1 MSVDLPTDSTYGCD
15 VSDDVD
21 EGAFLDMA
29 GHETSLR
36 FRPLPTKPCLFVYT
50 DAVLH
55 NAEADPDEEG
65 SDDEWSAKAKQ
76 EGIRVGSQH
85 DALVCV
91 VAQDDVKKTMWSTS
105 GSEASACGD
114 ALDLAEYKRAVW
126 CQVVIGGEVP
136 PDKWKEEHH
145 YRL

>member
-1 MSVDLPTDSTYGCD
+1 MIRITTGGMEVVIPCGHSVRVHVRAPGSSVSVDLPTNSTYGSD

-36 FRPLPTKPCLFVYT
+36 FRPLPTKLCLFVYT

-65 SDDEWSAKAKQ
+65 SDDE
-76 EGIRVGSQH
+76 G
-85 DALVCV
+85 
-91 VAQDDVKKTMWSTS
+91 
-105 GSEASACGD
+105 
-114 ALDLAEYKRAVW
+114 
-126 CQVVIGGEVP
+126 
-136 PDKWKEEHH
+136 
-145 YRL
+145 